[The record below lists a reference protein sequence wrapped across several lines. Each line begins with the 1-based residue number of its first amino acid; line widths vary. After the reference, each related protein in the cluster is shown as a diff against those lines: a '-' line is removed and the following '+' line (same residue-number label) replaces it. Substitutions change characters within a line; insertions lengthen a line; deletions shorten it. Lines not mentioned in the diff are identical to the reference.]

1 MNQAAMR
8 LLRPGG
14 LLVTCSCSG
23 AVTQRDLLPA
33 IVTAAS
39 TAAGRRVT
47 MLGKPRGAG
56 ADQPLD
62 PAYPEGSYLTVVVC
76 RVA

>member
-1 MNQAAMR
+1 
-8 LLRPGG
+8 
-14 LLVTCSCSG
+14 
-23 AVTQRDLLPA
+23 
-33 IVTAAS
+33 
-39 TAAGRRVT
+39 

-56 ADQPLD
+56 PDQPLD